1 MTMDKI
7 VPLRRFISWL
17 IDRLL
22 FLAAGSAVLFA
33 VRELGS
39 PGPETVGF
47 DVYDFFAIQVPLALL
62 ITYVLWFGVIIK
74 FGPPGRRLTGTDV
87 RRRRGGNAS
96 WWVKMVRA
104 GVKFLLHLTL
114 IGFFVDAFFIL
125 RDRNERRSIPDRIA
139 GTVIARRRWR

>member
-1 MTMDKI
+1 MDRVI
-7 VPLRRFISWL
+7 PLRRFASWL

-22 FLAAGSAVLFA
+22 FLAAGIAVVF
-33 VRELGS
+33 VIRELGS
-39 PGPETVGF
+39 PGPDSVDF
-47 DVYDFFAIQVPLALL
+47 DVYDFLTIDMSLGLL

-87 RRRRGGNAS
+87 KRRRGGNAS
-96 WWVKMVRA
+96 WWMKLIRA

-114 IGFFVDAFFIL
+114 VGFFIDAIFIL
-125 RDRNERRSIPDRIA
+125 RDRNERRSIPDRVA

>member
-1 MTMDKI
+1 MDSI
-7 VPLRRFISWL
+7 VPIRRFASWL

-22 FLAAGSAVLFA
+22 FLAVTAAV
-33 VRELGS
+33 VGIIRKLGA
-39 PGPETVGF
+39 PGPEAIDF
-47 DVYDFFAIQVPLALL
+47 DVYDFLAIQVPLGLL

-87 RRRRGGNAS
+87 KRRRGGNAS
-96 WWVKMVRA
+96 WWMKSIRA

-114 IGFFVDAFFIL
+114 VGFFIDAIVIL
-125 RDRNERRSIPDRIA
+125 KDRNERRSIPDRVA

>member
-1 MTMDKI
+1 MESI
-7 VPLRRFISWL
+7 VPLRRFASWL

-22 FLAAGSAVLFA
+22 FLAAAAAVVFIIQK
-33 VRELGS
+33 LGA
-39 PGPETVGF
+39 PGPDAIDF
-47 DVYDFFAIQVPLALL
+47 DVYDFLAIQVPLALL

-96 WWVKMVRA
+96 WWMKMIRA

-114 IGFFVDAFFIL
+114 VGFFIDAIFIL
-125 RDRNERRSIPDRIA
+125 RDRNERRSIPDRVA

>member
-1 MTMDKI
+1 MESI
-7 VPLRRFISWL
+7 VPLRRFASWL

-22 FLAAGSAVLFA
+22 FLGVGSGVVMI

-39 PGPETVGF
+39 PGPDAIDF
-47 DVYDFFAIQVPLALL
+47 DVHDFLAIQVPLGLL

-87 RRRRGGNAS
+87 KRRRGGNAS
-96 WWVKMVRA
+96 WWMKSIRA
-104 GVKFLLHLTL
+104 AVKFLLHLTL
-114 IGFFVDAFFIL
+114 IGFFIDAVFIL
-125 RDRNERRSIPDRIA
+125 RDRNERRSIPDRVA

>member
-1 MTMDKI
+1 MDRVI
-7 VPLRRFISWL
+7 PLRRFASWL

-22 FLAAGSAVLFA
+22 FLAGSIVVVF
-33 VRELGS
+33 VIRELGS
-39 PGPETVGF
+39 PGPESVGF
-47 DVYDFFAIQVPLALL
+47 DVYHFLTIHVPLGVL

-87 RRRRGGNAS
+87 KRRRGGNAS
-96 WWVKMVRA
+96 WWMKMVRA

-125 RDRNERRSIPDRIA
+125 RDRNERRSIPDRVA

>member
-1 MTMDKI
+1 MFHSAGSH
-7 VPLRRFISWL
+7 PWL

-22 FLAAGSAVLFA
+22 FLAGGIAVVF
-33 VRELGS
+33 VIRELGS
-39 PGPETVGF
+39 PGPESVGF
-47 DVYDFFAIQVPLALL
+47 DVYDFLTIHMPLGVL

-87 RRRRGGNAS
+87 KRRRGGNAS
-96 WWVKMVRA
+96 WWMKMIRA

-114 IGFFVDAFFIL
+114 IGFFIDAIFIL
-125 RDRNERRSIPDRIA
+125 RDRNERRSIPDRVA

>member
-1 MTMDKI
+1 MESI
-7 VPLRRFISWL
+7 VPLRRFASWL

-22 FLAAGSAVLFA
+22 FLGVGAGVAMII
-33 VRELGS
+33 RELGS
-39 PGPETVGF
+39 PGSDDIDF
-47 DVYDFFAIQVPLALL
+47 DVYDFLAIQVPLALL

-87 RRRRGGNAS
+87 RRRRGGEAAL
-96 WWVKMVRA
+96 WMKAIRA

-114 IGFFVDAFFIL
+114 IGFFIDAIFIL
-125 RDRNERRSIPDRIA
+125 KDRNERRSIPDRVA

>member
-1 MTMDKI
+1 MTMEKI
-7 VPLRRFISWL
+7 VPLRRFASWL

-96 WWVKMVRA
+96 WWMKMVRA

-114 IGFFVDAFFIL
+114 IGFFVDAIIIL
-125 RDRNERRSIPDRIA
+125 KDRNERRSIPDRIA